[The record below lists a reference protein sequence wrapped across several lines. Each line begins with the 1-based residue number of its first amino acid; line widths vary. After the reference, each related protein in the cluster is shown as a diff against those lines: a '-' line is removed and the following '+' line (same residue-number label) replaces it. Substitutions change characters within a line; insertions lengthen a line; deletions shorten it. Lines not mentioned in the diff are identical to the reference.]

1 MKKFTVLLVALFT
14 LVVVAG
20 CNGNTTE
27 APTTE
32 APTTVEPREF
42 VLDGEFTAYSVGIH
56 SNAPMVTM
64 VTVTI
69 EDDEI
74 AGYYIDARQGKATQ
88 TAGTETPDDTSD
100 DTWSYAWNELTKKEL
115 GDDYGMVENGGAI
128 AEWDEQAALIEA
140 YILENGTEAVE
151 VDAEEVITNITG
163 VTIKDGGYIA
173 LAAEALELAKEG
185 KFQAVYC
192 SADDLVI
199 ATMMVDDKGVASD
212 LVLDVLQGKPAQDTF
227 EWAPKS
233 KQELGLDYGM
243 KDASPIS
250 KEWYEQADAIAAYV
264 FENGADSIQVDD
276 TGHISNIT
284 GATVRN
290 SGYSQVFALLFDFA
304 NYEV

>member
-1 MKKFTVLLVALFT
+1 MKKVFLLLILAVATFT
-14 LVVVAG
+14 LFG
-20 CNGNTTE
+20 CNSSE
-27 APTTE
+27 YK
-32 APTTVEPREF
+32 V
-42 VLDGEFTAYSVGIH
+42 DGEFLAYEVSVH
-56 SNAPMVTM
+56 RNAPMVTT

-69 EDDEI
+69 EDGEVV
-74 AGYYIDARQGKATQ
+74 GFYIDARQGSATQ
-88 TAGTETPDDTSD
+88 TEGADTEEDTSD
-100 DTWSYAWNELTKKEL
+100 DVWSYSWNEKTKKEL

-140 YILENGTEAVE
+140 YMLENGVDAVE

-163 VTIKDGGYIA
+163 VTIKDGGYTT

-185 KFQAVYC
+185 KFQAVFC
-192 SADDLVI
+192 NNDDLVI
-199 ATMMVDDKGVASD
+199 ATMMVDAKGVATD
-212 LVLDVLQGKPAQDTF
+212 LVLDVLQGKPAQGTF

-243 KDASPIS
+243 KDASEIG

-264 FENGADSIQVDD
+264 LENGADSIQVDD

-284 GATVRN
+284 GASVRN
-290 SGYSQVFALLFDFA
+290 SGYSDVFALLFDFA